1 MAETRRRFDPEF
13 RAGAVRMVKPGV
25 GGLAF
30 SGQSLAV
37 FLCCGLSVQV
47 LVVDLFRGFVAES

>member
-1 MAETRRRFDPEF
+1 MVAVHVNG
-13 RAGAVRMVKPGV
+13 RASVFQWL